1 MSLRRRFAVA
11 VPEYGCAARHNLDR
25 LATAS
30 SHVHHIGEI
39 QMTTLAVPAALSD
52 EALQRES
59 AVAQAHIRR
68 HRHVIIALRV
78 AVLLLI
84 LGGWELAARQKWI
97 DPFFYSQPS
106 LIWDQIAEWLR
117 NGTSQGPLWLQ
128 VAVTLEETIIG
139 FLIGAIGGVICGI
152 VLGRNKLL
160 SEVFSLYI
168 QIANSIPRVV
178 LGSVFVIALGL
189 GMASKVAL
197 AVVMVF
203 FVVFGNAFQGVR
215 EADKYMIANAQ
226 ILGASRRQLTTAVVI
241 PSAMSWILASLHVS
255 FGFALVGAV
264 VGEFLGAKQGIGLL
278 ISTAQG
284 AFNASGVFAAMIVLA
299 VVALAADFLL
309 TGLEK
314 RLLKWRPAAF

>member
-1 MSLRRRFAVA
+1 MTELVL
-11 VPEYGCAARHNLDR
+11 P
-25 LATAS
+25 AT
-30 SHVHHIGEI
+30 
-39 QMTTLAVPAALSD
+39 LPAMLSD
-52 EALQRES
+52 EALARES
-59 AVAQAHIRR
+59 EAAQRRIRQR
-68 HRHVIIALRV
+68 RSMIIALRV
-78 AVLLLI
+78 LVLVI
-84 LGGWELAARQKWI
+84 VLGGWELSARYKWI
-97 DPFFYSQPS
+97 DPFFYSMPS
-106 LIWDQIAEWLR
+106 MIWAQIVEWVR
-117 NGTSQGPLWLQ
+117 DGTSQGSLWQQ
-128 VAVTLEETIIG
+128 VAVTLEETVIG
-139 FLIGAIGGVICGI
+139 FLIGSIAGVICGI
-152 VLGRNKLL
+152 LLGRNKLL
-160 SEVFSLYI
+160 SDVFSLYI

-178 LGSVFVIALGL
+178 LGSIFVIALGL

-226 ILGASRRQLTTAVVI
+226 ILGASPRQVTMSVVI

-264 VGEFLGAKQGIGLL
+264 VGEFLGAKEGIGLL

-299 VVALAADFLL
+299 VVALLADFLL
-309 TGLEK
+309 TSLEK

>member
-1 MSLRRRFAVA
+1 MNTTTTTPAMNPSTAPKTGELPSSLS
-11 VPEYGCAARHNLDR
+11 D
-25 LATAS
+25 
-30 SHVHHIGEI
+30 
-39 QMTTLAVPAALSD
+39 AAL
-52 EALQRES
+52 ARES
-59 AVAQAHIRR
+59 EIAQAAIRA
-68 HRHVIIALRV
+68 HRRMIIGLRLV
-78 AVLLLI
+78 VLVVV
-84 LGGWELAARQKWI
+84 LGGWELAARLKWI
-97 DPFFYSQPS
+97 DPFFYSQPT
-106 LIWDQIAEWLR
+106 LIYDQLVEWMR
-117 NGTSQGPLWLQ
+117 DGTSQGSLWMQ
-128 VAVTLEETIIG
+128 VAVTLEETVIG
-139 FLIGAIGGVICGI
+139 FLIGSVAGVICGI
-152 VLGRNKLL
+152 LLGRNKLL
-160 SEVFSLYI
+160 SDVFSLYI

-178 LGSVFVIALGL
+178 LGSIFVIALGL

-226 ILGASRRQLTTAVVI
+226 ILGASPRQLTWYVVI

-264 VGEFLGAKQGIGLL
+264 VGEFLGAKEGIGLL

-309 TGLEK
+309 SSLEK

>member
-1 MSLRRRFAVA
+1 MNTAV
-11 VPEYGCAARHNLDR
+11 
-25 LATAS
+25 LAQPSGAT
-30 SHVHHIGEI
+30 
-39 QMTTLAVPAALSD
+39 VPASLSD
-52 EALQRES
+52 EALARES
-59 AVAQAHIRR
+59 LRAQAALRR
-68 HRHVIIALRV
+68 RKWVIIGLR
-78 AVLLLI
+78 LLFLFVV
-84 LGGWELAARQKWI
+84 LGGWELAASRKWI

-106 LIWDQIAEWLR
+106 LIWEQIVEWVR
-117 NGTSQGPLWLQ
+117 DGTSQGPLWVQ
-128 VAVTLEETIIG
+128 IAVTLEETVIG
-139 FLIGAIGGVICGI
+139 FLIGGIGGIVFGI

-160 SEVFSLYI
+160 ADVFSLYI
-168 QIANSIPRVV
+168 KIANSIPRVV

-226 ILGASRRQLTTAVVI
+226 ILGASPRQVTMSVVI

-264 VGEFLGAKQGIGLL
+264 VGEFLGAKEGIGLL

-299 VVALAADFLL
+299 VVALLADFLL
-309 TGLEK
+309 TRVEK

>member
-1 MSLRRRFAVA
+1 MSEMALNTAPETSPANQTAPSPGARLPQAISDAALAQESAIAQAAIRRR
-11 VPEYGCAARHNLDR
+11 RRLIITLR
-25 LATAS
+25 LA
-30 SHVHHIGEI
+30 
-39 QMTTLAVPAALSD
+39 
-52 EALQRES
+52 
-59 AVAQAHIRR
+59 
-68 HRHVIIALRV
+68 
-78 AVLLLI
+78 VLI
-84 LGGWELAARQKWI
+84 FVLGGWELAARLKWI
-97 DPFFYSQPS
+97 DPFFYSMPS
-106 LIWDQIAEWLR
+106 MIWNQIVEWMR
-117 NGTSQGPLWLQ
+117 DGTSQGPLWQQ
-128 VAVTLEETIIG
+128 VLVTLEETVIG
-139 FLIGAIGGVICGI
+139 FLIGAVAGVVCGI

-160 SEVFSLYI
+160 SDVFSIYI

-203 FVVFGNAFQGVR
+203 FVVFANAFQGVR

-226 ILGASRRQLTTAVVI
+226 ILGASPRQLTTAVVI

-264 VGEFLGAKQGIGLL
+264 VGEFLGAKEGIGLL

-309 TGLEK
+309 TRLEK